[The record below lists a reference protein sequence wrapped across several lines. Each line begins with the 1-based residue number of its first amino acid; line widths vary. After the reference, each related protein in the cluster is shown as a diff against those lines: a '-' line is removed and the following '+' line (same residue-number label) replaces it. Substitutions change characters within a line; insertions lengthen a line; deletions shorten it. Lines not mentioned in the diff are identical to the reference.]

1 MKADDSARQKLF
13 IELYEVMR
21 YDNVLAQ
28 MTNTL
33 GASIETALRQRFPQI
48 DKETLKDVRSLV

>member
-1 MKADDSARQKLF
+1 VKADDSARQKLF